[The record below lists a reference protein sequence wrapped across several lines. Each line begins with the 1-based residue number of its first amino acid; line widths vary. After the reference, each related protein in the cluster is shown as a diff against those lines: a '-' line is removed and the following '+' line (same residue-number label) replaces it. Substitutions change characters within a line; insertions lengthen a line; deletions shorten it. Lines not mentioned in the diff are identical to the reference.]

1 MSEQSISNVPMVRFE
16 HLGKTFY
23 SKGRRVAALQDVT
36 LEIKKGEIFGIIGFS
51 GAGKSTLMRMV
62 NALETPTEGKI
73 LVDGVDV
80 ASLPGKELRSLRKD
94 IGMIFQQFNLLE
106 SKTVFDNIAIPLI
119 INHEK
124 PDFIKKRGNELL
136 DFVGLSDRA
145 EAFPAQLSGGQKQRV
160 GIARALATA
169 PKILLCDEATSAL
182 DPDTTDQI
190 LKLLK
195 RVNSELHVTILFVTH
210 MINVITKLCD
220 TVAVME
226 NGKVV
231 EYGSVLDVF
240 SSPSS
245 DITRRFVSSVIPD
258 KIPDSV
264 IATLKQDKSPYKL
277 IRFRLR
283 AKSFSENMIWQIDTG
298 FNIESNVMFASVTE
312 LSGVV
317 LSVIILQI
325 KGEAA
330 DIERVTKFLDSRNVK
345 WEELKI

>member
-1 MSEQSISNVPMVRFE
+1 MSEQSVSNLPMVRFE

-23 SKGRRVAALQDVT
+23 TKGRRVDALQDVN

-62 NALETPTEGKI
+62 NALETPTEGKV

-80 ASLPGKELRSLRKD
+80 ASLQGKDLRSLRKD

-106 SKTVFDNIAIPLI
+106 SKTVFDNVAIPLI

-124 PDFIKKRGNELL
+124 PDFIKKRVNELL
-136 DFVGLSDRA
+136 EFVGLSDRA
-145 EAFPAQLSGGQKQRV
+145 EAYPAQLSGGQKQRV

-330 DIERVTKFLDSRNVK
+330 DIERVTQFLDSRKVK

>member
-1 MSEQSISNVPMVRFE
+1 MSEQSVSNLPMVRFAP
-16 HLGKTFY
+16 LGKTF
-23 SKGRRVAALQDVT
+23 STKGRRVDALQDVN

-62 NALETPTEGKI
+62 NALETPTEGKV

-80 ASLPGKELRSLRKD
+80 ASLQGKDLRSLRKD

-106 SKTVFDNIAIPLI
+106 SKTVFDNVAIPLI

-124 PDFIKKRGNELL
+124 PDFIKKRVNELL
-136 DFVGLSDRA
+136 EFVGLSDRA
-145 EAFPAQLSGGQKQRV
+145 EAYPAQLSGGQKQRV

-245 DITRRFVSSVIPD
+245 DITKRFVSSVIPD

-330 DIERVTKFLDSRNVK
+330 DIERVTQFLDSRKVK